1 MPEAAHSPPGA
12 GGGISNLDTFCSK
25 SQAHFSNL
33 LSLTQIQNNTR
44 IKNNNNN
51 KKAQL
56 PRQSTPAHTYLSPE
70 DRARE
75 RAAHGRGEPRCLV
88 HGWEAVRGQEE
99 DPEGRS
105 HPVPGAEANKAPC
118 AHSLLHRSAKG
129 AIRHDRG
136 RAVRWWSPFATSP
149 QVSQASDH
157 STMLCNVL
165 FLFGLGPS
173 TLLLLSQKGMCVSGR
188 QLAHS

>member
-1 MPEAAHSPPGA
+1 MSRCPAGPSGRCCRAVEPCRRQHILPREL

-51 KKAQL
+51 KKAQR

-75 RAAHGRGEPRCLV
+75 RAAHGRREPRCLV

-129 AIRHDRG
+129 AIWHDRG
-136 RAVRWWSPFATSP
+136 KSCAVVVA
-149 QVSQASDH
+149 
-157 STMLCNVL
+157 LCNRSP
-165 FLFGLGPS
+165 GEPS
-173 TLLLLSQKGMCVSGR
+173 Q
-188 QLAHS
+188 